1 MLLTALFF
9 LMIRRP
15 PRSTLFPYTT
25 LFRSLNGVTL
35 TRATGDAKVGDSA
48 NASKNWEDANI
59 QISPL
64 TAFNEIGA
72 THTLTGQDRNNN
84 RPNYRNAEIHNDVHC
99 ITNTEPNPGNTPPRD
114 PP

>member
-72 THTLTGQDRNNN
+72 THTLTGHVNVNNGTAHVYT
-84 RPNYRNAEIHNDVHC
+84 PATLEIS
-99 ITNTEPNPGNTPPRD
+99 IPSSTWTGTMSAPSYA
-114 PP
+114 